1 MALRPVALLW
11 DVDGTL
17 AETEDQGHR
26 PAFNQ
31 AFRDAGL
38 PWQWDSDLYHRL
50 LAVSGGRERMA
61 RFLKDREGR
70 TPDAALLDEL
80 VERKQ
85 SHYLRL
91 VRQGCCA
98 LRPGVSRLLQEA
110 AAAGLPQAIV
120 TTSSRRAV
128 KALAEGVLGQEL
140 GPVFA
145 FWICGEDVAV
155 KKPDPSAY
163 TLAVERLGLP
173 AATLLP
179 RTAAGPAPPLSVLPS
194 AAWSPA
200 RDVQWLGRWHVAVP
214 RRAPA
219 TPAPRGLMASHR
231 SAARSRARACGALC
245 GSLRRSRPLLRRP
258 AGRI

>member
-1 MALRPVALLW
+1 MAPRPAALLW

-26 PAFNQ
+26 PAFNA

-38 PWQWDSDLYHRL
+38 PWQWDSELYHRL
-50 LAVSGGRERMA
+50 LAVSGGRERLA
-61 RFLKDREGR
+61 RFLRDREGR

-98 LRPGVSRLLQEA
+98 LRPGVSHLLQEA

-173 AATLLP
+173 AATLLAIEDSP
-179 RTAAGPAPPLSVLPS
+179 QGLAAASAAGVGCLISLSSLSRSEPTRRFEAALAVVENLSGGEGPVMVRRGPACPGNRVTLRYLQRLS
-194 AAWSPA
+194 SPA
-200 RDVQWLGRWHVAVP
+200 
-214 RRAPA
+214 
-219 TPAPRGLMASHR
+219 
-231 SAARSRARACGALC
+231 
-245 GSLRRSRPLLRRP
+245 
-258 AGRI
+258 